1 MKAGLVVLRESSL
14 VLGSL
19 ASGALSPMEARRVGR
34 ITRARSGGWGRYPFP
49 FPGACRGRPGNASR
63 ETVVR
68 A

>member
-1 MKAGLVVLRESSL
+1 MQAGPVVLRESSL

-19 ASGALSPMEARRVGR
+19 ASGALSPMEARRVDR
-34 ITRARSGGWGRYPFP
+34 ITRARSGVWARYPFP

-63 ETVVR
+63 ATVVS